1 MLNQPL
7 LDKILASKGRQAEE
21 KATVYSRVHIA
32 GQSQKAYTIKH
43 RAVHGW
49 DFDHLRDIGVL
60 TKENVEYGNDIR
72 LSTCMYAR
80 PWSYFKARVYIT
92 RAYLEA

>member
-1 MLNQPL
+1 L

-60 TKENVEYGNDIR
+60 TKENVEYGNDISGCPHACMQDR
-72 LSTCMYAR
+72 GHISKQESTSHV
-80 PWSYFKARVYIT
+80 PISKH
-92 RAYLEA
+92 E